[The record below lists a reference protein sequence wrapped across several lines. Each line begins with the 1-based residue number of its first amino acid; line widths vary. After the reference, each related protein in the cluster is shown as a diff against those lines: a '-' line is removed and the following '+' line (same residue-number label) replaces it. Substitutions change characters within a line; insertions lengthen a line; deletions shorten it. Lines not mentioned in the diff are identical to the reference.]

1 MASMILDPLAEQF
14 AQILVD
20 TPCFASL
27 HYIVPSADDPG
38 SSEATGATYSRA
50 PLTWDY
56 ASGVRLLS
64 SVQQLQWLNLD
75 GVTIIGIGAWDGAT
89 TGSMLLFAQLDT
101 PVVVSDRG
109 SYSLDAGAL
118 FVRI

>member
-27 HYIVPSADDPG
+27 HYIAPTEDDPG
-38 SSEATGATYSRA
+38 ASEVTGPTYSRSV
-50 PLTWDY
+50 LTWDY
-56 ASGVRLLS
+56 ASGLRLLKN
-64 SVQQLQWLNLD
+64 VQQLQWLNLD
-75 GVTIIGIGAWDGAT
+75 QVTLIGVGAWDAP
-89 TGSMLLFAQLDT
+89 TGGNMLLFAQLDD
-101 PVVVSDRG
+101 PVVVADRG
-109 SYSLDAGAL
+109 SHSLDAGAL